1 MDINSVIMAA
11 HGLLLDQL
19 PVRTRRTSS
28 GWITFNCP
36 LCGDKRKRAGV
47 IQSGVR
53 ISYHCFNCAVKAGW
67 APFPSL
73 SKRYRDLVQR
83 LGASA
88 EDIHRVTIMLMTFR
102 SQLEDMDEAAVSVQR
117 LGTFQPVELPS
128 DVILV
133 SDLPDD
139 HELKQYARDR
149 GILDLV
155 PLLHFPSDTLNK
167 RRVIIPYMYDG
178 EIVGWTGRHVAPPNK
193 SVPKYL
199 SNVQPGYV
207 YNIDRFL
214 DKREIIVIV
223 EGVIDAVLLDAAAV
237 LTNSISADQATL
249 INRLNKRVIVV
260 PDRDQAGMHLVINA
274 INQGWEVSFPPWHQD
289 CKDAADACKL
299 YGRMLTLSSI
309 IEHATNNPVK
319 IQVQS
324 RLLGTMHE

>member
-11 HGLLLDQL
+11 HGLLLDHL

-102 SQLEDMDEAAVSVQR
+102 SQLEDMDESAVSVQR

-223 EGVIDAVLLDAAAV
+223 EGIIDAVLLDAAAV

-274 INQGWEVSFPPWHQD
+274 INQGWEVSLPPWHQD

-299 YGRMLTLSSI
+299 YGRMLTLASI

>member
-1 MDINSVIMAA
+1 MDVNSVISAA
-11 HGLLLDQL
+11 HALLLDHL
-19 PVRTRRTSS
+19 PVRSKRTAS

-36 LCGDKRKRAGV
+36 LCGDRRKRAGV

-73 SKRYRDLVQR
+73 SKKYRDLVQK
-83 LGASA
+83 LGASS
-88 EDIHRVTIMLMTFR
+88 EQIHKVTILLMTYR
-102 SQLEDMDEAAVSVQR
+102 SQLEELDESTLAIHSQN
-117 LGTFQPVELPS
+117 TFKT
-128 DVILV
+128 I
-133 SDLPDD
+133 DLPADTELVTDLDDD
-139 HELKQYARDR
+139 HEIKQYARDR

-167 RRVIIPYMYDG
+167 RRVMIPYMFNG
-178 EIVGWTGRHVAPPNK
+178 EIVGWTGRHVSPPNK

-214 DKREIIVIV
+214 DDREIVVVV
-223 EGVIDAVLLDAAAV
+223 EGVIDAIMLDAVAV
-237 LTNSISADQATL
+237 LSNSVSVEQASM

-260 PDRDQAGMHLVINA
+260 PDRDQAGLQLVIAA
-274 INQGWEVSFPPWHQD
+274 INQGWEVSFPPWHTD
-289 CKDAADACKL
+289 CKDAAAACEK
-299 YGRMLTLSSI
+299 YGRLLTLASVI
-309 IEHATNNPVK
+309 QHATNNPVK

-324 RLLGTMHE
+324 KLLGTMHE